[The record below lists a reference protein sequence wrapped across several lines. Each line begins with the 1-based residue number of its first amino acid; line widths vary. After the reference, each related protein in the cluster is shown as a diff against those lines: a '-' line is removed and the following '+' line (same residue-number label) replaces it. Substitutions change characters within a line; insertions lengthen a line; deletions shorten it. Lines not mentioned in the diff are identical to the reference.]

1 MIHMRSR
8 RSGAVLLAACLVA
21 PRLLVPMGYM
31 PGTDAQGRPALV
43 FCDDAARAAFA
54 GHPEPHAHHH
64 RTGTGHESPQPQP
77 GHEHH
82 ATYSCPFGVGVG
94 PPALATPAPVVAFR
108 VNWVPVYSQTPALV
122 GRTPSVAAHGPR
134 APPTA

>member
-1 MIHMRSR
+1 MIRMRSR
-8 RSGAVLLAACLVA
+8 RGGAVLLAACLVA

-64 RTGTGHESPQPQP
+64 PTGGHEGPQPAP
-77 GHEHH
+77 THEHH
-82 ATYSCPFGVGVG
+82 ATYSCPFGIGVG
-94 PPALATPAPVVAFR
+94 PPTLAIQALTAEFRIEWVPAYSQIAAPVDRA
-108 VNWVPVYSQTPALV
+108 
-122 GRTPSVAAHGPR
+122 PSVAAHGPR
-134 APPTA
+134 APPAA